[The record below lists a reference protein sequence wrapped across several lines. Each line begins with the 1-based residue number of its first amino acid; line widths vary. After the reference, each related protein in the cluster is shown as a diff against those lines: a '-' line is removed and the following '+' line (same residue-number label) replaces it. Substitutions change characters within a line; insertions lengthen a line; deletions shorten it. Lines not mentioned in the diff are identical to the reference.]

1 VEVTGGRFRSTD
13 SVSGNFVTM
22 VVYPSSCVSERG
34 KNMSRVIA
42 DETKEPMAPIINK
55 KSGQNV
61 LLLIAWLPCTPSS
74 DNTNSGIEN
83 KKR

>member
-34 KNMSRVIA
+34 KNIY
-42 DETKEPMAPIINK
+42 KI
-55 KSGQNV
+55 SGHE
-61 LLLIAWLPCTPSS
+61 LHERTGM
-74 DNTNSGIEN
+74 TYE
-83 KKR
+83 